1 LEGGAI
7 RMQAGETVV
16 AIEKDSQWAD
26 LVTTQQ
32 TAALGVG
39 IWLWERWHRS
49 GPQSAGEVVYWG
61 RAPLPQQPLLYDEV
75 HWAVGS
81 IEARV
86 YLHTEQSST
95 PGAIALIEL
104 HTSPDEDPAE
114 IYFAAPKGE
123 AKGDGALMLPDRVR
137 LIYGTDLAWELQIQ
151 SREVVEPSQAA
162 SGDSEPA
169 KEPLPLATNPI
180 RKGGGHDLGLEEVRR
195 SCQVDGMGSIGR
207 GGDGDELLDG
217 GATPSMDRW

>member
-1 LEGGAI
+1 
-7 RMQAGETVV
+7 
-16 AIEKDSQWAD
+16 
-26 LVTTQQ
+26 
-32 TAALGVG
+32 VG

-49 GPQSAGEVVYWG
+49 GPESAGEVVYWG

-114 IYFAAPKGE
+114 IYFAATASE
-123 AKGDGALMLPDRVR
+123 AKGDGTLPLPDRVR

-151 SREVVEPSQAA
+151 SREVK
-162 SGDSEPA
+162 EPA
-169 KEPLPLATNPI
+169 QASSGESQPEKEAAPAGNQPNQE
-180 RKGGGHDLGLEEVRR
+180 GGR
-195 SCQVDGMGSIGR
+195 
-207 GGDGDELLDG
+207 
-217 GATPSMDRW
+217 P

>member
-1 LEGGAI
+1 MAWIAQKDGLWKGKTAGDDGEASIELDGAAI

-26 LVTTQQ
+26 LVSTQQ

-49 GPQSAGEVVYWG
+49 GPESAGEVVYWG

-104 HTSPDEDPAE
+104 HTAPDEDPAE
-114 IYFAAPKGE
+114 IYFASPSDE
-123 AKGDGALMLPDRVR
+123 AKGDGNLPLPARVR

-151 SREVVEPSQAA
+151 SREAVERNPA
-162 SGDSEPA
+162 SPNESEPA
-169 KEPLPLATNPI
+169 QEAMPAGNQPDQE
-180 RKGGGHDLGLEEVRR
+180 GGR
-195 SCQVDGMGSIGR
+195 
-207 GGDGDELLDG
+207 
-217 GATPSMDRW
+217 P